1 MAPIGGRRGPR
12 VGVELDGARDLTI
25 LKAYLKHMAATS
37 LLPENIHPLTD
48 FLRHHKR
55 HLQRLKR
62 SQRPAVLTLNGKAE
76 VVVQD
81 AKAYQAMMED
91 VEAMQAHAGIA
102 EGLAS
107 MVRGQGDPAETV
119 FARLRRKHGFKPAR

>member
-1 MAPIGGRRGPR
+1 MS
-12 VGVELDGARDLTI
+12 
-25 LKAYLKHMAATS
+25 ATS

-81 AKAYQAMMED
+81 AKAYQAMLESI
-91 VEAMQAHAGIA
+91 EAMQAKAGIA
-102 EGLAS
+102 EGLRS
-107 MVRGQGDPAETV
+107 MEHGQGEPAQTV
-119 FARLRRKHGFKPAR
+119 FARLRAKHGIKPAR

>member
-1 MAPIGGRRGPR
+1 
-12 VGVELDGARDLTI
+12 
-25 LKAYLKHMAATS
+25 MAATS
-37 LLPENIHPLTD
+37 LLPENIHSLTD

-81 AKAYQAMMED
+81 AKAYQAMLEGI
-91 VEAMQAHAGIA
+91 EAMQAQVGIA
-102 EGLAS
+102 EGVAS
-107 MVRGQGDPAETV
+107 LERGQGEPAQTV
-119 FARLRRKHGFKPAR
+119 FARLRGKHGFKPAK

>member
-1 MAPIGGRRGPR
+1 
-12 VGVELDGARDLTI
+12 
-25 LKAYLKHMAATS
+25 MAATS

-81 AKAYQAMMED
+81 AKAYQAMLEGI
-91 VEAMQAHAGIA
+91 EALQAKAGIA
-102 EGLAS
+102 EGIAS
-107 MVRGQGDPAETV
+107 MERGEGEAAPTV
-119 FARLRRKHGFKPAR
+119 FAQLRKKHGLKPAK

>member
-1 MAPIGGRRGPR
+1 M
-12 VGVELDGARDLTI
+12 TT
-25 LKAYLKHMAATS
+25 TS

-48 FLRHHKR
+48 FLRNHKR

-62 SQRPAVLTLNGKAE
+62 SQRPTVLTLNGKAE

-81 AKAYQAMMED
+81 AKAYQAMMEGI
-91 VEAMQAHAGIA
+91 EAMQAQAGIA
-102 EGLAS
+102 EGLAT
-107 MVRGQGDPAETV
+107 MARGQGEPAETV

>member
-1 MAPIGGRRGPR
+1 
-12 VGVELDGARDLTI
+12 
-25 LKAYLKHMAATS
+25 MAATS

-76 VVVQD
+76 VVIQD
-81 AKAYQAMMED
+81 AKAYQAMLEGI
-91 VEAMQAHAGIA
+91 ESMQAKAGIA
-102 EGLAS
+102 EGIAS
-107 MVRGQGDPAETV
+107 MERSEGEPAQTV
-119 FARLRRKHGFKPAR
+119 FARLRKKHGIKPAR

>member
-1 MAPIGGRRGPR
+1 MPTR
-12 VGVELDGARDLTI
+12 T
-25 LKAYLKHMAATS
+25 

-62 SQRPAVLTLNGKAE
+62 SQRPAVLTLNGKAQ

-81 AKAYQAMMED
+81 AKAYQMMMETM
-91 VEAMQAHAGIA
+91 EALETQKGIA
-102 EGLAS
+102 EGIAS
-107 MVRGQGDPAETV
+107 MERGQGQPAETV
-119 FARLRRKHGFKPAR
+119 FARLRKKNALKPSHQ

>member
-1 MAPIGGRRGPR
+1 MPTR
-12 VGVELDGARDLTI
+12 T
-25 LKAYLKHMAATS
+25 

-62 SQRPAVLTLNGKAE
+62 SQRPAVLTLNGKAH

-81 AKAYQAMMED
+81 AKAYQMMMETM
-91 VEAMQAHAGIA
+91 EALETQKGIA
-102 EGLAS
+102 EGIAS
-107 MVRGQGDPAETV
+107 MERGQGQPAETV
-119 FARLRRKHGFKPAR
+119 FARLRKKHALKPSHQ

>member
-1 MAPIGGRRGPR
+1 
-12 VGVELDGARDLTI
+12 
-25 LKAYLKHMAATS
+25 MAATS

-62 SQRPAVLTLNGKAE
+62 SQRPAVLTLNGKAA

-81 AKAYQAMMED
+81 AKAYQAMLEGI
-91 VEAMQAHAGIA
+91 ESMQAKAGIA
-102 EGLAS
+102 EGIAS
-107 MVRGQGDPAETV
+107 IKRGQGETAQTV
-119 FARLRRKHGFKPAR
+119 FARLRKKHGIKPAR

>member
-1 MAPIGGRRGPR
+1 MS
-12 VGVELDGARDLTI
+12 T
-25 LKAYLKHMAATS
+25 TS

-81 AKAYQAMMED
+81 AKAYQAMLED
-91 VEAMQAHAGIA
+91 IEAMQVKAGIA
-102 EGLAS
+102 EGIAS
-107 MVRGQGDPAETV
+107 MERGQGEPAQTV
-119 FARLRRKHGFKPAR
+119 FARLREKHGIKPAK

>member
-1 MAPIGGRRGPR
+1 
-12 VGVELDGARDLTI
+12 
-25 LKAYLKHMAATS
+25 MAATS

-81 AKAYQAMMED
+81 AKAYQAMLEGI
-91 VEAMQAHAGIA
+91 EAMQAQTGIA
-102 EGLAS
+102 EGIAS
-107 MVRGQGDPAETV
+107 MERGQGEPAQTV
-119 FARLRRKHGFKPAR
+119 FARLREKHGIKPAK

>member
-1 MAPIGGRRGPR
+1 MSTR
-12 VGVELDGARDLTI
+12 
-25 LKAYLKHMAATS
+25 S

-62 SQRPAVLTLNGKAE
+62 SQRPAVLTLNGKAQ

-81 AKAYQAMMED
+81 AKAYQAMMET
-91 VEAMQAHAGIA
+91 VETMEIQRAIA
-102 EGLAS
+102 EGIAS
-107 MVRGQGDPAETV
+107 MERGEGQPAEAV
-119 FARLRRKHGFKPAR
+119 FAKLRKKHGLEIARR